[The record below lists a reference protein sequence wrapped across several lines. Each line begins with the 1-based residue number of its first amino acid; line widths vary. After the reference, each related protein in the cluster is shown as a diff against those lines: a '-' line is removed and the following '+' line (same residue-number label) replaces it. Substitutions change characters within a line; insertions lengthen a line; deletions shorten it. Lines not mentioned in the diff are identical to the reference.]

1 MSSCVIT
8 CLLGHCLFIGYFRY
22 DDCCLLLPTH
32 HTAVI
37 RDSTYP
43 GALERVSYNL
53 TAVSHPPATTGTTT
67 RSNRLYKHCQL
78 SKSRNCCQWNTVNKI
93 LINRPRPPSGRAD
106 EDLLL
111 SLPLLRWKTVSGTAQ
126 DLDFGWLPR
135 SLHLNFRAASWFDGV
150 KERSAI
156 PVSVFRFQSELN
168 VSIDWVQMLVKC
180 SLFFLRQA
188 WLSST

>member
-1 MSSCVIT
+1 MFIRTLPFYWVFSVWRLLSFASHPPHRSYT
-8 CLLGHCLFIGYFRY
+8 RQHLSRCLLFQ
-22 DDCCLLLPTH
+22 
-32 HTAVI
+32 V
-37 RDSTYP
+37 
-43 GALERVSYNL
+43 ALERVSYNL

-156 PVSVFRFQSELN
+156 PVSVFRFQIELN